1 VRLTEAGCI
10 WSAARCLY
18 QGRLV
23 WPGQQQGSQLL
34 DSAQRRS
41 LAALLL
47 QASSVPIKN
56 FNFKRIGEDVSEKL
70 DYTPGVFVGERR
82 MRNKGVKRV

>member
-1 VRLTEAGCI
+1 M
-10 WSAARCLY
+10 
-18 QGRLV
+18 
-23 WPGQQQGSQLL
+23 L